1 MLFAMG
7 SIGTSQPSN
16 STFLYM
22 DPNTG
27 NSTGRFYCLFRQ
39 LFSCVTNR
47 VRLSSL
53 VIVWKTLTIIVIQK
67 NCLVACCDPGIL
79 MLSVIGSIGTKK
91 FPCSILK
98 SLSCPIAHSTWIP
111 TLAMARVDFTAFF
124 SRQLFPWVTKRDFT
138 LGKRQLENLLIK
150 TVLAVFSVK
159 AVYVTFVSISVANIK
174 ASRKETKYHGN
185 CSLCK
190 HICKIEFKWW
200 LYVSP
205 WLAAWLN
212 H

>member
-1 MLFAMG
+1 MLFNSQGSSSYLARGGSELHRAAHTLKMLFAMG

-67 NCLVACCDPGIL
+67 NCLVACCDPGIFAFL
-79 MLSVIGSIGTKK
+79 GN
-91 FPCSILK
+91 
-98 SLSCPIAHSTWIP
+98 P
-111 TLAMARVDFTAFF
+111 TLFRFRTLFMRCSFLPIIQSFFT
-124 SRQLFPWVTKRDFT
+124 RRN
-138 LGKRQLENLLIK
+138 R
-150 TVLAVFSVK
+150 
-159 AVYVTFVSISVANIK
+159 TFLS
-174 ASRKETKYHGN
+174 
-185 CSLCK
+185 
-190 HICKIEFKWW
+190 
-200 LYVSP
+200 
-205 WLAAWLN
+205 
-212 H
+212 